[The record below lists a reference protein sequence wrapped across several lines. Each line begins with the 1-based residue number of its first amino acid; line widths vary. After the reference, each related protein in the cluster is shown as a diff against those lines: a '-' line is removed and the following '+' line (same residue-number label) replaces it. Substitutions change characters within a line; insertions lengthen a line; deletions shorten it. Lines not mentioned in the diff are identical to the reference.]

1 MAAAS
6 TGDSR
11 AVEVS
16 YDVGDGALAGP
27 VSVHLYRSADDRLDA
42 SDQPIGSSPV
52 PATPGHHD
60 VTIPVAGGLPPNP
73 GHPYVLAS
81 AEAPDIPPGG
91 SDTTASFRTYTLGV
105 VTHGGIQDKGWKN
118 GPAWELVMAKSLLA
132 EGYDAVIPF
141 NWVAKSTTPGAAA
154 EQGRRLARLVL
165 QAAGRFPADA
175 PVDLHLIGHS
185 EGAVVNSVAAR
196 LLERSLPANLAA
208 GYVVMTM
215 LDPHAANADVPGQ
228 QYSVAGGPLGR
239 IAKGVI
245 DAYQSRADD
254 PPVTVPAMVD
264 DAQVFYQ
271 HTPVSRRNSGG
282 RLYNLW
288 GQVPVRGP
296 AHYFNL
302 TLNGVTHSGKT
313 GVYAWYQR
321 NVVPLLGDGEPRV
334 LQSVLTGSL
343 DESTAAGAVA
353 THTPAYS
360 GHAYPGSTV
369 RLYAGPA
376 SRPSIL
382 VPAGQ
387 TTADAA
393 GDWTLTTRPLAGS
406 RYRVVATAMPPR
418 VPADQRLAMVPTTPL
433 GVLVVSAEPGG
444 IVARRTPS
452 RDLNHPLGAKR
463 AAAQ

>member
-1 MAAAS
+1 MDTAWTA
-6 TGDSR
+6 DSQS
-11 AVEVS
+11 VTVS
-16 YDVGDGALAGP
+16 YDVGDAMPNGP
-27 VSVHLYRSADDRLDA
+27 LSVHLYRSADDRLDA
-42 SDQPIGSSPV
+42 SDEPIGSSPV

-60 VTIPVAGGLPPNP
+60 VTIPVTGGLPPNP

-81 AEAPDIPPGG
+81 AEAPDIRPGG
-91 SDTTASFRTYTLGV
+91 ADATASFRTYTLGV
-105 VTHGGIQDKGWKN
+105 VTHGGIQDKNWKN

-141 NWVAKSTTPGAAA
+141 NWVDKSTTPGAAA
-154 EQGRRLARLVL
+154 EQGRRLSRLIL
-165 QAAGRFPADA
+165 RAASRFPADA

-196 LLERSLPANLAA
+196 LLEHSLPANLAA

-271 HTPVSRRNSGG
+271 HTPVSRRNPGG

-288 GQVPVRGP
+288 GQVPVRGT

-313 GVYAWYQR
+313 GVYSWYQR
-321 NVVPLLGDGEPRV
+321 NIVPLLGDGESRV
-334 LQSVLTGSL
+334 LQSVLTGTVAA
-343 DESTAAGAVA
+343 TATGVVT

-360 GHAYPGSTV
+360 GRAYPGSTV
-369 RLYAGPA
+369 RVYVGPV
-376 SRPSIL
+376 SKPSVLAL
-382 VPAGQ
+382 VGRTA
-387 TTADAA
+387 ADAA
-393 GDWTLTTRPLAGS
+393 GNWTLTTRALADS

-418 VPADQRLAMVPTTPL
+418 MPASQRLAMVPTTPL
-433 GVLVVSAEPGG
+433 GVLIVSATPRIGVDGG
-444 IVARRTPS
+444 GPWSNRS
-452 RDLNHPLGAKR
+452 GLLGAGS
-463 AAAQ
+463 AFVS